1 MLLHSVNI
9 GLINA
14 LRLRVWIM
22 VADLC
27 NQIWLTDLGD
37 ALAGWRLEP
46 INR

>member
-9 GLINA
+9 GLIDA
-14 LRLRVWIM
+14 LGLRVRIM

-37 ALAGWRLEP
+37 ALASWRLEP
-46 INR
+46 VNR